1 MNVPKLN
8 ALLKKHPHH
17 AHGAMPDLVAQK
29 DPVATMVYSFL
40 LWEATTAQAIEAYG
54 RLAEAMVDFND
65 LRVSL
70 ATEVIAMLGPRYPR
84 GEERAKRLR
93 ASLNDLFKREH
104 AVKFPQ
110 EKGGKRDIR
119 AYVDSLEGMVPSF
132 VGTRLLLLC
141 FEAHGMPA
149 DEQTRSMLAEA
160 GVCEPDVDLIELGNA
175 LARHV
180 KAEHAEAAH
189 VALQSHVDAWHL
201 VNASHASHASK
212 SGGGEKRAVARSK
225 KR

>member
-8 ALLKKHPHH
+8 ALLKKHPHTPH
-17 AHGAMPDLVAQK
+17 AAVPDLVAQK
-29 DPVATMVYSFL
+29 DPVATLVFSFL

-54 RLAEAMVDFND
+54 RLAETMVDFND

-70 ATEVIAMLGPRYPR
+70 ASEVAAMLGPRYPR
-84 GEERAKRLR
+84 AEERARRLR

-104 AVKFPQ
+104 AVRFPQ

-119 AYVDSLEGMVPSF
+119 AYVDSLEGMVASF

-149 DEQTRSMLAEA
+149 DEQTRAMLAAAE
-160 GVCEPDVDLIELGNA
+160 VCAPDIDLTELGNA

-189 VALQSHVDAWHL
+189 AALQSHADAWH
-201 VNASHASHASK
+201 VAHVSHAGKPVAA
-212 SGGGEKRAVARSK
+212 ERRAAARARKR
-225 KR
+225 